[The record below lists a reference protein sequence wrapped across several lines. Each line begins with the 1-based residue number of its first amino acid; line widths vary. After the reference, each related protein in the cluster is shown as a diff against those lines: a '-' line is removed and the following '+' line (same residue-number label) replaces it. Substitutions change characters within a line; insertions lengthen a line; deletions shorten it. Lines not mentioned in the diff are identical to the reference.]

1 MSHLGVTPSP
11 SDDGAV
17 MTDTLS
23 TPAPPTSAT
32 SGIPVTA
39 PVTAVVVTA
48 GLTRYLPTTLA
59 ALAAQTRRPV
69 RVLVVDVG
77 GPDGVPELL
86 DETFAAAPP
95 GPTPRLTRT
104 TAVGVATFGRAVTA
118 GLTTMDMAL
127 QEQATPWVWLLHDDS
142 APAPDALA
150 ELVRAVGRAPSVV
163 LAGSKQRTWTDPERL
178 LEVGVRTTPWGRRMT
193 DVEPGELDQGQ
204 LDGRTDVLA
213 VGLAGALVRRAVW
226 DALGG
231 PDPGLG
237 EFGAGLDVSRRARL
251 AGHRV
256 IVVPSAVVRHAQA
269 RFNGLRGLTGPDVD
283 LDGDGAVD
291 AADPRRSLARRRRAV
306 VHGRLVAAPLP
317 LLPVVA
323 VVAVIATLVRA
334 LGELAYNQPG
344 AAADEVRGAF
354 GALTRPGALWRAR
367 RRAAATRRLPRRAL
381 WALRATWRDVWMQ
394 AQDRRL
400 AHLEACKVQRAPSEL
415 EIGELAAVAT
425 RCRWTL
431 GALAGVLLVAS
442 ALGFGPLLGPVVGD
456 GARLVG
462 GALAAATTPW
472 GDAWAAATSGWVR
485 DGLGTAGPADPLL
498 LVLALPAAVLGGH
511 LSGVVAVV
519 MLGSVLLAGLGA
531 WAAAGAATRSAGVRA
546 WAAVVWA
553 AAPPLL
559 LAVGSGRL
567 GAVVAHVALPWVALG
582 IARACGVQRVDQV
595 VSGVATAVASGEHAP
610 ALSRAERDV
619 AWAED
624 DDAEPRPLRAP
635 ARHAAADGPV
645 ADEPVADSPVAD
657 ELLADAPVADEATVD
672 EPAANDEPGSGEDP
686 HPAAHVAAEDGH
698 RAAGTHVVV
707 ATAHQVPAG
716 RHAPAGVVP
725 TQRPAATPPGGVAR
739 LVGAPDPTGSLTAAA
754 GAGLALALAVAGAP
768 VLLVPAV
775 LAILAVVVTVPRR
788 RWRLLLVPVPALA
801 VMAPLLVEAGQ
812 RGKVGLRLLV
822 DEPGLPVAA
831 TPAPPWQ
838 RLLGLPVD
846 GGPLVPAGVTG
857 RAAEVWPLAL
867 GGLVLVLALL
877 ALLRGRTA
885 ARGVR
890 VGWLVAV
897 LGLATASLVAVVPV
911 VVAGGTVGP
920 AWTGAPLSLALL
932 GLLAAALLGT
942 AGLRERLA
950 RWSFGW
956 RQAVSAA
963 VAVLAVAVAVGTLAS
978 WAWTAPAATGLRPLG
993 RLVVPAVAQE
1003 VQQGPDAARVLA
1015 LSDEGGTATWT
1026 LLRAGGTQLVDSSTA
1041 AATRGLAGG
1050 LRTPVVAPPDAA
1062 TAEVDTLAAQ
1072 LFHGA
1077 SADVSGRLAGLAVA
1091 DVLVPPAAADDPA
1104 AGAARALLVGRLDS
1118 TPGLARVTDNE
1129 TGTLWRLSPAPRDDG
1144 AAGADVVSAWARL
1157 LPAGADPTD
1166 AAKPATRVASDGRSV
1181 DAQVGAA
1188 GSPRALVL
1196 AERSDPAWHATLDG
1210 RPLRAVDSGWRQTF
1224 EVPTTGG
1231 HLVVRYEPPMRAG
1244 WLWLVGVVGAFTA
1257 LLAIPLR
1264 RRRVVRA

>member
-1 MSHLGVTPSP
+1 
-11 SDDGAV
+11 

-23 TPAPPTSAT
+23 THALPTTAT

-39 PVTAVVVTA
+39 SVTAVVVTA
-48 GLTRYLPTTLA
+48 GLTRYLPTTLT

-86 DETFAAAPP
+86 DEAFAAAPP
-95 GPTPRLTRT
+95 GPMPRLTRT
-104 TAVGVATFGRAVTA
+104 TAAGVATFGRAVTA
-118 GLTTMDMAL
+118 GLATMDLAL

-213 VGLAGALVRRAVW
+213 VGLAGALVRRDVW

-231 PDPGLG
+231 PDPALG

-256 IVVPSAVVRHAQA
+256 VVVPSAVVRHAQA
-269 RFNGLRGLTGPDVD
+269 RFNGLRGRTGPDVD
-283 LDGDGAVD
+283 LDGDGAAD

-317 LLPVVA
+317 LLPLVAAVA
-323 VVAVIATLVRA
+323 VLATLVRA
-334 LGELAYNQPG
+334 VGELAFNQPA
-344 AAADEVRGAF
+344 AAADEVRGGF
-354 GALTRPGALWRAR
+354 GALTRPAALWRAR

-381 WALRATWRDVWMQ
+381 WALEATWRDVWMQ

-400 AHLEACKVQRAPSEL
+400 ARLEARKVQRAPSEL

-425 RCRWTL
+425 RRRWTL
-431 GALAGVLLVAS
+431 GALAGLLLAAS

-456 GARLVG
+456 GGRLVG
-462 GALAAATTPW
+462 GALAAATTSW

-485 DGLGTAGPADPLL
+485 DGLGAAGPADPLL

-511 LSGVVAVV
+511 LAGVVAVV

-546 WAAVVWA
+546 WAALVWA

-595 VSGVATAVASGEHAP
+595 VSGVVTAVASDEHAP
-610 ALSRAERDV
+610 ALTRAERTV
-619 AWAED
+619 AWAE
-624 DDAEPRPLRAP
+624 
-635 ARHAAADGPV
+635 G
-645 ADEPVADSPVAD
+645 DE
-657 ELLADAPVADEATVD
+657 DAPPPAAGLHPEIRVTTVD
-672 EPAANDEPGSGEDP
+672 DEQPGPDEHHAVLTED
-686 HPAAHVAAEDGH
+686 AS
-698 RAAGTHVVV
+698 
-707 ATAHQVPAG
+707 PAG

-739 LVGAPDPTGSLTAAA
+739 LVGAPDPTGSITAAA
-754 GAGLALALAVAGAP
+754 GAALALAVAVAGAP
-768 VLLVPAV
+768 VLLAPAV
-775 LAILAVVVTVPRR
+775 LAILAVVVAVPRR

-801 VMAPLLVEAGQ
+801 VLAPLLVEAGR
-812 RGKVGLRLLV
+812 RGKDGLRLLV
-822 DEPGLPVAA
+822 GEPGLPVAA

-846 GGPLVPAGVTG
+846 GGALVPAGLTG
-857 RAAEVWPLAL
+857 RVAQVWPLAL
-867 GGLVLVLALL
+867 GGMVLVLALL

-890 VGWLVAV
+890 IGWVVAA

-932 GLLAAALLGT
+932 GLLGAALLGT
-942 AGLRERLA
+942 AGMRERLA

-963 VAVLAVAVAVGTLAS
+963 VAVVAVVVTVGTLAS
-978 WAWTAPAATGLRPLG
+978 WAWTAPGATALRPLG

-1003 VQQGPDAARVLA
+1003 VQQGPNAARVLA
-1015 LSDEGGTATWT
+1015 LSDDGGGAAWT
-1026 LLRAGGTQLVDSSTA
+1026 LLRADGTQLVDSSSA
-1041 AATRGLAGG
+1041 VATRGLSGG
-1050 LRTPVVAPPDAA
+1050 LRTPVVPPPDAA

-1091 DVLVPPAAADDPA
+1091 SVLVPPAAAGDAA

-1144 AAGADVVSAWARL
+1144 TPGPDVVSAWARL

-1166 AAKPATRVASDGRSV
+1166 AGEPATAVAADGRGV

-1188 GSPRALVL
+1188 ADGSPRALVL
-1196 AERSDPAWHATLDG
+1196 AERADPAWHATLDG
-1210 RPLRAVDSGWRQTF
+1210 RALRAVDSGWRQTF
-1224 EVPTTGG
+1224 EVPATGG
-1231 HLVVRYEPPMRAG
+1231 HLVVWYEPPMRTG
-1244 WLWLVGVVGAFTA
+1244 WLWMVGVVGAFTV

-1264 RRRVVRA
+1264 RRRAVRP